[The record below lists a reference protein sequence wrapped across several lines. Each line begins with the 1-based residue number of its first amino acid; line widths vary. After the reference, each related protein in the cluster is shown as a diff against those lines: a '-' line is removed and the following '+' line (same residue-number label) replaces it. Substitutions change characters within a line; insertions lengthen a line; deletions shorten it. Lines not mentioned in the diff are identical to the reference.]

1 MSVPGGTIHFMSQ
14 VNILVIGIGPHAQRI
29 YVPILTELAS
39 RGMPVHLAGV
49 VDLKRQQGEID
60 QYLKAKGYSP
70 KTLYLDS
77 FDEMSGLPSSTLAA
91 LDALVK
97 DLNIHGVVISTVPTV
112 HKVYAQWALSHGLHI
127 LMDKPIS
134 MRKDVSTDSS
144 QASAL
149 IKDYEDLLALYQEK
163 QIIHDTIFS
172 INVQRRYEY
181 GFDLVKQLIAEVKE
195 RFNMPVTSIQAMH
208 ADGTW
213 MFPKE
218 VLTQESHCLFDG
230 YGKVAHSGYHIFDMV
245 WQLYEAGLVEEKNPD
260 SLEILSSPL
269 TPAGL
274 NMNLCEEDYRNYFGS
289 EYDSTNFSETEF
301 QERVKNYGESDAFSI
316 IRLLKNGENI
326 CNVSVN
332 LLHRSF
338 SGRSW
343 AVPNEDRYKGNG
355 RIKHQQFIIQQGP
368 FQCIQIH
375 NYQSKDSHD
384 VDNSKEFDI
393 GGNNHFDI
401 YVFRNKGMFGSGESF
416 FKISAKEL
424 EDKERESRLIVEK
437 AKERVV
443 IEFINFISK
452 KIQKDD
458 LRSNID
464 THEIPVKIL
473 SGVYQSS
480 ARLRRK
486 ENPLIHIPI

>member
-1 MSVPGGTIHFMSQ
+1 MDR
-14 VNILVIGIGPHAQRI
+14 VNILVIGVGPHAQRI
-29 YVPILTELAS
+29 YVPKLAGLAS
-39 RGMPVHLAGV
+39 KGVPVHLAGV

-60 QYLKAKGYSP
+60 QYLKEKGYSP

-77 FDEMSGLPSSTLAA
+77 FDETTGMPSSILAILNA
-91 LDALVK
+91 FVK
-97 DLNIHGVVISTVPTV
+97 DLNIQGVVISTVPTV
-112 HKVYAQWALSHGLHI
+112 HKVYGQWALSHGLHI

-134 MRKDVSTDSS
+134 MRKGISTDVS
-144 QASAL
+144 QAAAL
-149 IKDYEDLLALYQEK
+149 IKDYEDLLVLYQEK
-163 QIIHDTIFS
+163 QSTHNTAFS

-181 GFDLVKQLIAEVKE
+181 GFDLVKQLIAETKE

-245 WQLYEAGLVEEKNPD
+245 WQLYNAGLVEEKKPD

-274 NMNLCEEDYRNYFGS
+274 NIDLCEDDYRHYFGS
-289 EYDSTNFSETEF
+289 EYDATTFSEAEF
-301 QERVKNYGESDAFSI
+301 QEKVKNYGESDSFNI
-316 IRLLKNGENI
+316 IRHLKNGENI
-326 CNVSVN
+326 CNVSIN

-343 AVPNEDRYKGNG
+343 AVPNTDRYKGNG
-355 RIKHQQFIIQQGP
+355 RIKHQHFIIQQGP

-384 VDNSKEFDI
+384 IDNSQEFDI

-416 FKISAKEL
+416 FKISAKDL
-424 EDKERESRLIVEK
+424 EDKKRESGLIVEN
-437 AKERVV
+437 AKERVI
-443 IEFINFISK
+443 IEFIDFMLGRINKSELK
-452 KIQKDD
+452 
-458 LRSNID
+458 SNID
-464 THEIPVKIL
+464 THSIPVKMM
-473 SGVYQSS
+473 SGVCQSG
-480 ARLRRK
+480 ARLRK
-486 ENPLIHIPI
+486 GDNPLIHISI